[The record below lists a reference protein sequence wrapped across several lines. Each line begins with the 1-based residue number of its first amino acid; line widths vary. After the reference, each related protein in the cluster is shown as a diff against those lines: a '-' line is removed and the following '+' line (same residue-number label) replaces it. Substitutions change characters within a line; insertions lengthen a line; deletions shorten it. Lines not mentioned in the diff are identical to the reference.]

1 MTNIRQLVL
10 IDGKIVRVTTP
21 EQAAR
26 LERALKFMDEP
37 LRMKRVKV
45 DPSEPQQ
52 YQFVDSAGTVQ
63 ADAVK
68 TGDHLDNFPWA
79 WGIEFDHSGPRD
91 RGRQES
97 TLDACKREIAKRWKH
112 RVR

>member
-1 MTNIRQLVL
+1 MNQHQY
-10 IDGKIVRVTTP
+10 IDGKVVRVTTL
-21 EQAAR
+21 EQTAR
-26 LERALKFMDEP
+26 LERALKFGNL

-45 DPSEPQQ
+45 DPTEPQQ

-68 TGDHLDNFPWA
+68 TGDHLDNFPWS
-79 WGIEFDHSGPRD
+79 WVIEFDHSGPRGSVD
-91 RGRQES
+91 QES
-97 TLDACKREIAKRWKH
+97 TLDACKREIAERWKH

>member
-1 MTNIRQLVL
+1 MIQYQY
-10 IDGKIVRVTTP
+10 IDGKVVRVTTP
-21 EQAAR
+21 EQAAI
-26 LERALKFMDEP
+26 LARALKFMDEP

-45 DPSEPQQ
+45 DPTEHQQ

-63 ADAVK
+63 ADAIK
-68 TGDHLDNFPWA
+68 TGDHLDNFPWS
-79 WGIEFDHSGPRD
+79 WEVEFEHSVPRG

-97 TLDACKREIAKRWKH
+97 TLDACKREIAERWKH